1 MIYIAI
7 IIVYL
12 VLMVVIGILN
22 RRLARS
28 TDGFFVADRSRP
40 MWLII
45 GSLVATIIG
54 GSATVGMAG
63 LGFTRGVSGIWWLLV
78 GSIGLLIMGLF
89 LAAKVRNYA
98 LYTIPQ
104 LLEKQY
110 NSRVSLVASILIVI
124 AWLGVIA
131 GQIVAT
137 GKIMS
142 VLQIG
147 NPQMWMIVFTVIF
160 ISYTLIGGQYADIGT
175 DMVQAV
181 LIFIGII
188 TGLVFMMIQIG
199 GWDGLTSSLPP
210 DRFSFPTSSSFG
222 IIDLIS
228 YIFLIGLTYVVGPDI
243 YSKIFCAK
251 DAKTARRSTLWTAG
265 IIAIFA
271 VCITLVGMGASVLF
285 PKIAPE
291 QAFPFMI
298 TNLFPPVIGGLVL
311 AALVSATMSSADS
324 CVLSGSTILTL
335 DVIKKLKPTLT
346 EKQTLLI
353 ARGGVVLLGLLS
365 LLLAL
370 FLSGVINALL
380 FAYTVYTAG
389 VILPTLAGFYKEK
402 LKVTPLAAMVA
413 IIGGGGIGLISK
425 LLAIKYLDLGALFI
439 SALLLFAVSF
449 IERRVKSGRISAG

>member
-1 MIYIAI
+1 
-7 IIVYL
+7 
-12 VLMVVIGILN
+12 
-22 RRLARS
+22 
-28 TDGFFVADRSRP
+28 
-40 MWLII
+40 
-45 GSLVATIIG
+45 
-54 GSATVGMAG
+54 
-63 LGFTRGVSGIWWLLV
+63 
-78 GSIGLLIMGLF
+78 
-89 LAAKVRNYA
+89 
-98 LYTIPQ
+98 
-104 LLEKQY
+104 
-110 NSRVSLVASILIVI
+110 
-124 AWLGVIA
+124 
-131 GQIVAT
+131 
-137 GKIMS
+137 
-142 VLQIG
+142 
-147 NPQMWMIVFTVIF
+147 
-160 ISYTLIGGQYADIGT
+160 
-175 DMVQAV
+175 
-181 LIFIGII
+181 
-188 TGLVFMMIQIG
+188 
-199 GWDGLTSSLPP
+199 
-210 DRFSFPTSSSFG
+210 
-222 IIDLIS
+222 
-228 YIFLIGLTYVVGPDI
+228 
-243 YSKIFCAK
+243 
-251 DAKTARRSTLWTAG
+251 
-265 IIAIFA
+265 
-271 VCITLVGMGASVLF
+271 MGASVLF

-449 IERRVKSGRISAG
+449 IERRVRSGRISAG